1 MIFVIISI
9 CVHSFI
15 IFLQPKSCTFRHC
28 QKKTFLLYHTR
39 REFARKIVQN
49 SRKNF
54 FSEKKES
61 VRLYQ
66 TEKSRKV
73 ERRCSLLATP
83 HKACVVLP
91 FVFIDCLPFPETY
104 HGGSV
109 CPKPPVPTS
118 SPVCHSCSTGQW
130 KCRRGAKTFPTLQ
143 CTPAPS
149 A

>member
-9 CVHSFI
+9 CVH
-15 IFLQPKSCTFRHC
+15 FLYYFSTAKKLHIPTLSE
-28 QKKTFLLYHTR
+28 KTFLLYHTR
-39 REFARKIVQN
+39 RGIARKIVQN

-83 HKACVVLP
+83 HKACAVLP
-91 FVFIDCLPFPETY
+91 FVFIDCLPFPETC

-118 SPVCHSCSTGQW
+118 SPVCHSCSMGQW